1 MATKTKKKD
10 IFKKAVI
17 IISGLAFFWF
27 SASAVLNMITNP
39 QTPEGVGETGIENTA
54 PNDQLQQEIEGY
66 ELVLENE
73 PDNRFALERLV
84 ELNLQRG
91 ELDSA
96 LEPMEKLV
104 ELNPENEQ
112 YQEVLGIIEQGV
124 EAQQNPQNLPL
135 ESESESEPSNGD
147 ENN

>member
-10 IFKKAVI
+10 IFKKVII

-27 SASAVLNMITNP
+27 SASAVLNMIMSP
-39 QTPEGVGETGIENTA
+39 QTPEGVGETGIDNTS
-54 PNDQLQQEIEGY
+54 PSDQLQQEVEGY

-91 ELDSA
+91 DLDSA
-96 LEPMEKLV
+96 RTPMKKLV

-112 YQEVLGIIEQGV
+112 YQEVLGLIEQGL

-135 ESESESEPSNGD
+135 ESESEPTNGGND
-147 ENN
+147 